1 MARQYPIEDY
11 RNFGIMAH
19 IDAGKTTTT
28 ERILYYTGRSYKI
41 GEVHD
46 GAATMDFMDQ
56 EAERGI
62 TITSAATT
70 CFWPGRDGRK
80 RRLNIIDTPG
90 HVDFTIEVERSLR
103 VLDGAVCVLDSNQG
117 VEPQTETVWRQ
128 GDKYNVP
135 RIIFANKMDKIG
147 ADFYMC
153 VQDIKDKLGARP
165 VPLQIPIGAESDFQ
179 GVIDLIRMIAITWDG
194 DGKDAKMVEGE
205 IPADLKD
212 KAEEYR
218 AAMIEAAVEMDDTAM
233 EAYLEGNEPDEE
245 TLRKL
250 IRKATITGT
259 FYPMMCGSAFKNK
272 GVQPLLDAVVD
283 FLPAPSDREA
293 YKGIDPKTEAE
304 APRRPTDADPL
315 AMIAFKIMNFEHVGS
330 ITFCRIY
337 SGKLEQGMALANTT
351 RDKKERAGRMYLMH
365 AADREEIKE
374 AFAGDIVALQGLK
387 DTRTGETLCD
397 PNKPVILEKMDFPE
411 PVIEMKI
418 EPKTKA
424 DQEKMA
430 IALNTLS
437 LEDPSFRVSVHPESG
452 ETILKGMGELHLD
465 IKVDILKR
473 TYGVDATVGQP
484 QVAYRETLA
493 RATDI
498 DYTHKKQTGGT
509 GQFARVKLKLEPN
522 ETGKG
527 NVFESTI
534 VGGTVPK
541 EYIPGVEKGVKS
553 VWDNGILIG
562 FPMVDMKVNLYDG
575 AFHEVDSSAIAFEI
589 ATRAAMK
596 EGCEKAGVKILEPIM
611 DVEVVTPGDFVG
623 GIIGDLNSRRG
634 QVRDQQMRG
643 NATVIRAYVPL
654 ANMFGYINTLRSMST
669 GRAQYSMQFAHYSDV
684 PKNVADEV
692 KAKYA

>member
-28 ERILYYTGRSYKI
+28 ERILYYTGKSYKI

-70 CFWPGRDGRK
+70 CFWVGRDGKK

-135 RIIFANKMDKIG
+135 RIIFANKMDKTG

-179 GVIDLIRMIAITWDG
+179 GVIDLIRMVAMTWDG

-205 IPADLKD
+205 IPADLKE

-218 AAMIEAAVEMDDTAM
+218 ATMIEAAVEMDDTAM
-233 EAYLEGNEPDEE
+233 EAYLDGNEPDAD

-250 IRKATITGT
+250 IRKATITGA

-293 YKGIDPKTEAE
+293 YKGIDPKTGGEM
-304 APRRPTDADPL
+304 PRRPTDSDPL

-430 IALNTLS
+430 IALNTLAI
-437 LEDPSFRVSVHPESG
+437 EDPSFRVSVDSESG

-465 IKVDILKR
+465 IKVDILRR
-473 TYGVDATVGQP
+473 TYGVDANVGAP

-493 RATDI
+493 RATEI

-527 NVFESTI
+527 NEFSSSI
-534 VGGTVPK
+534 IGGTVPK

-553 VWDNGILIG
+553 VWDNGMLIG
-562 FPMVDMKVNLYDG
+562 FPMVDMKVTLYDG
-575 AFHEVDSSAIAFEI
+575 AYHEVDSSAIAFEI
-589 ATRAAMK
+589 ASRAAMK

-669 GRAQYSMQFAHYSDV
+669 GRAQYTMQFAHYAEV
-684 PKNVADEV
+684 PRNVAEEV

>member
-1 MARQYPIEDY
+1 
-11 RNFGIMAH
+11 
-19 IDAGKTTTT
+19 
-28 ERILYYTGRSYKI
+28 
-41 GEVHD
+41 
-46 GAATMDFMDQ
+46 
-56 EAERGI
+56 
-62 TITSAATT
+62 
-70 CFWPGRDGRK
+70 
-80 RRLNIIDTPG
+80 
-90 HVDFTIEVERSLR
+90 
-103 VLDGAVCVLDSNQG
+103 
-117 VEPQTETVWRQ
+117 
-128 GDKYNVP
+128 
-135 RIIFANKMDKIG
+135 MDKTG

-153 VQDIKDKLGARP
+153 VEDIKSKLGAKP
-165 VPLQIPIGAESDFQ
+165 VPLQIPIGAESNFK
-179 GVIDLIRMIAITWDG
+179 GVIDLIRMVAITWDG
-194 DGKDAKMVEGE
+194 DGKEAKMVEGE
-205 IPADLKD
+205 IPADLAD
-212 KAEEYR
+212 KAAEYR
-218 AAMIEAAVEMDDTAM
+218 AAMIEAAVDMDDNAM
-233 EAYLEGNEPDEE
+233 ADYLDGKEPSEE
-245 TLRKL
+245 LLRKM
-250 IRKATITGT
+250 IRKATVTGA

-283 FLPAPSDREA
+283 FLPSPLDRDA
-293 YKGIDPKTEAE
+293 YHGIDPKTGGELLRK
-304 APRRPTDADPL
+304 PADSEPL
-315 AMIAFKIMNFEHVGS
+315 SMIAFKIMSFEHVGS

-397 PNKPVILEKMDFPE
+397 PQKPVILEKMEFPN

-430 IALNTLS
+430 IALNTLAI
-437 LEDPSFRVSVHPESG
+437 EDPSFRVSVDQESG

-473 TYGVDATVGQP
+473 TYGVEANVGAP

-498 DYTHKKQTGGT
+498 DYTHKKQSGGT

-527 NVFESTI
+527 NEFTTSI
-534 VGGTVPK
+534 IGGTVPK
-541 EYIPGVEKGVKS
+541 EYVPGVEKGVKS
-553 VWDNGILIG
+553 VWENGVLIG
-562 FPMVDMKVNLYDG
+562 FPLVDMKVTLYDG

-589 ATRAAMK
+589 ATRQAMK
-596 EGCEKAGVKILEPIM
+596 EGCEKAGVKLLEPIM

-623 GIIGDLNSRRG
+623 GIIGDINSRRG
-634 QVRDQQMRG
+634 QIRTQEMRG

-669 GRAQYSMQFAHYSDV
+669 GRAQYTMQFAHYSDV
-684 PKNVADEV
+684 PRNVADEV

>member
-70 CFWPGRDGRK
+70 CFWTGRDGKK

-153 VQDIKDKLGARP
+153 VDDIKAKLGARP
-165 VPLQIPIGAESDFQ
+165 VPMQIPIGAESNFQ
-179 GVIDLIRMIAITWDG
+179 GVIDLVKMKAITWDG

-205 IPADLKD
+205 IPADLVD
-212 KAEEYR
+212 KANEYR
-218 AAMIEAAVEMDDTAM
+218 AAMIEAAVEMDDAAL
-233 EAYLEGNEPDEE
+233 EAFLEGKEPDED

-250 IRKATITGT
+250 IRKATVKGA
-259 FYPMMCGSAFKNK
+259 FYPMFCGSAFKNK

-283 FLPAPSDREA
+283 YLPSPLDREA
-293 YKGIDPKTEAE
+293 YKGIDPKTGDELLRKPSDTE
-304 APRRPTDADPL
+304 PL
-315 AMIAFKIMNFEHVGS
+315 AMIAFKIMSFEHVGS

-374 AFAGDIVALQGLK
+374 AYAGDIVALQGLK

-397 PNKPVILEKMDFPE
+397 PQKPVILEKMDFPE
-411 PVIEMKI
+411 PVIEMKV

-473 TYGVDATVGQP
+473 TYGVEATTGAP

-493 RATDI
+493 RPADI

-522 ETGKG
+522 EVGKG
-527 NVFESTI
+527 NEFTTSI

-553 VWDNGILIG
+553 VWDNGMLIG

-611 DVEVVTPGDFVG
+611 DVEVVSPGEFVG
-623 GIIGDLNSRRG
+623 GIIGDINSRRG
-634 QVRDQQMRG
+634 QIRTQEMRG
-643 NATVIRAYVPL
+643 NATVIRAFVPL

-669 GRAQYSMQFAHYSDV
+669 GRAQYSMQFAHYADV
-684 PKNVADEV
+684 PRNVADEV

>member
-1 MARQYPIEDY
+1 MPRQYAIEDY

-28 ERILYYTGRSYKI
+28 ERILYYTGKSYKI

-46 GAATMDFMDQ
+46 GAATMDFMEQ

-70 CFWPGRDGRK
+70 CFWPGRDGKK

-128 GDKYNVP
+128 GDKYGVP
-135 RIIFANKMDKIG
+135 RIIFSNKMDKTG
-147 ADFYMC
+147 ADFFMC
-153 VQDIKDKLGARP
+153 LADIKDKLGAKA
-165 VPLQIPIGAESDFQ
+165 VPLQIPIGAEANFK
-179 GVIDLIRMIAITWDG
+179 GVVDLIKMKAITWDG
-194 DGKDAKMVEGE
+194 DGKDAKMTEGP
-205 IPADLKD
+205 IPADLAD
-212 KAEEYR
+212 KAAEFR
-218 AAMIEAAVEMDDTAM
+218 ANMIEAAVEMDDTAL
-233 EAYLEGNEPDEE
+233 EAFLEGKEPDET
-245 TLRKL
+245 TLRAL
-250 IRKATITGT
+250 IRKATVTRA
-259 FYPMMCGSAFKNK
+259 FYPMLCGSAFKNK

-283 FLPAPSDREA
+283 FLPSPLDREA
-293 YKGIDPKTEAE
+293 YKGIDPKTGGDSIRKPSDSE
-304 APRRPTDADPL
+304 PL
-315 AMIAFKIMNFEHVGS
+315 AMIAFKIMSFEHVGS

-337 SGKLEQGMALANTT
+337 SGKLEQGMALANTS

-374 AFAGDIVALQGLK
+374 AYAGDIVALQGLK

-397 PNKPVILEKMDFPE
+397 PNKPVILEKMEFPN

-430 IALNTLS
+430 IALSTLA
-437 LEDPSFRVSVHPESG
+437 LEDPSFRVSVDQESG

-473 TYGVDATVGQP
+473 TYGVDANVGAP

-493 RATDI
+493 RKTEV

-509 GQFARVKLKLEPN
+509 GQFARVKLRLEPN

-527 NVFESTI
+527 NEFATEI

-541 EYIPGVEKGVKS
+541 EYIPGVEKGVES
-553 VWDNGILIG
+553 IWDSGVLIG
-562 FPMVDMKVNLYDG
+562 FPMVDMKVTLFDG
-575 AFHEVDSSAIAFEI
+575 AYHEVDSSAIAFEI

-596 EGCEKAGVKILEPIM
+596 EGCEKGGVKLLEPIM

-623 GIIGDLNSRRG
+623 SVIGDINSRRG
-634 QVRDQQMRG
+634 QIRSQEMRG

-654 ANMFGYINTLRSMST
+654 ANMFGYVSQLRSMST
-669 GRAQYSMQFAHYSDV
+669 GRASYTMQFAHYHEV
-684 PKNVADEV
+684 PRNVAEEV